1 MSDGGNVARSTKS
14 SPKPSQSGKGSP
26 AASSY
31 KDQPS
36 PKQAG
41 SISGSNESLTFC
53 CDPLLGG
60 LTGVVTPPLDPLL
73 PRVVGRED
81 FSGIGDALLGLFAA
95 LTDFCDETVLPFPLI
110 LPAC

>member
-1 MSDGGNVARSTKS
+1 MSV
-14 SPKPSQSGKGSP
+14 
-26 AASSY
+26 
-31 KDQPS
+31 
-36 PKQAG
+36 
-41 SISGSNESLTFC
+41 SISICVIGSSICDLGLAFPFSSSNESLTFC

-95 LTDFCDETVLPFPLI
+95 LKDFCDETVLPFPLT
-110 LPAC
+110 LPACLGLG